1 MSAPEQKQS
10 HRRRN
15 GMVLLFAGAIGGVSA
30 LVMGKA
36 ARRRLQATG
45 DDPFGEET
53 GRGEPATPPSGQ
65 AVEKG
70 FETEDM
76 SAATMGM
83 LTVGLGVA
91 IAVAIWLMVIMLQG
105 FRADRREA
113 PPLTAQQTAP
123 LEPPLPH
130 LQNNPPGDIAALRQ
144 RENVLLNH
152 YGWVDATHQRARIP
166 IGVAMSRTIGQTLD
180 SAP

>member
-1 MSAPEQKQS
+1 
-10 HRRRN
+10 
-15 GMVLLFAGAIGGVSA
+15 MVLLFAGAIGGVSA

-36 ARRRLQATG
+36 ARRRLLATG

-53 GRGEPATPPSGQ
+53 GRGDPATPPTPQ
-65 AVEKG
+65 AVTKG

-91 IAVAIWLMVIMLQG
+91 IAVAIWLMVIMLHS
-105 FRADRREA
+105 FRAERNEA
-113 PPLTAQQTAP
+113 PRLTAQQTAP
-123 LEPPLPH
+123 LEPPSPRV
-130 LQNNPPGDIAALRQ
+130 QNNPLGDIAALRHH
-144 RENVLLNH
+144 EFVLLNT
-152 YGWVDATHQRARIP
+152 YGWVDAKHQRARIP
-166 IGVAMSRTIGQTLD
+166 IGIAVSRTVGQSLD

>member
-1 MSAPEQKQS
+1 MSAPDRKQS
-10 HRRRN
+10 YRRWN

-45 DDPFGEET
+45 NDPFNEET
-53 GRGEPATPPSGQ
+53 GRGEPATPP
-65 AVEKG
+65 APETLAKG

-91 IAVAIWLMVIMLQG
+91 IAVAIWLMVMMLQS
-105 FRADRREA
+105 FKADRAEA
-113 PPLTAQQTAP
+113 PPLTAQQTAS
-123 LEPPLPH
+123 LEPPSPR
-130 LQNNPPGDIAALRQ
+130 LQNNPLGDIAALRLH
-144 RENVLLNH
+144 ELMLLNN
-152 YGWVDATHQRARIP
+152 YGWVDANHQRARIP
-166 IGVAMSRTIGQTLD
+166 IGIAIGRTVGQTLD

>member
-1 MSAPEQKQS
+1 MSEPERIQS

-15 GMVLLFAGAIGGVSA
+15 GMVLLFAGAIGGISA

-36 ARRRLQATG
+36 ARNRLQATG

-53 GRGEPATPPSGQ
+53 GRGQPATPPAPQ
-65 AVEKG
+65 ALEKG

-76 SAATMGM
+76 SAAAMGM

-105 FRADRREA
+105 FRAERHEA

-123 LEPPLPH
+123 LEPPSPRV
-130 LQNNPPGDIAALRQ
+130 QNNPVGDIVALRQ
-144 RENVLLNH
+144 HELVLLNN

-166 IGVAMSRTIGQTLD
+166 IGIAVGRTVGQTLD

>member
-1 MSAPEQKQS
+1 MSAPEQKRS
-10 HRRRN
+10 YRRRN

-53 GRGEPATPPSGQ
+53 GRGEHATPPDPQ
-65 AVEKG
+65 AVKKG
-70 FETEDM
+70 FEIEDM

-91 IAVAIWLMVIMLQG
+91 IAIAIWLMVIMLQG
-105 FRADRREA
+105 FKADRNEA
-113 PPLTAQQTAP
+113 PPLTAQQTAQ
-123 LEPPLPH
+123 LEPPSPRV
-130 LQNNPPGDIAALRQ
+130 QNNPLGDIATLRQ
-144 RENVLLNH
+144 HELVLLNT
-152 YGWVDATHQRARIP
+152 YGWVDANHQRARIP
-166 IGVAMSRTIGQTLD
+166 IGIAVSRTVGQTLD